1 MNLAALFRPRKTA
14 PAGQL
19 NPYQSARHSWSSLHG
34 RVLESRLAWQILS
47 LICLST
53 TLVAVGGL
61 IHVGSQSKFVPY
73 VIEVDKLGN
82 MIVAGPA
89 SPTTR
94 ADRRIVLA
102 SVSQFI
108 SDARTVTADVNL
120 QRKAIFRL
128 YAMLSSDKPAF
139 AKMNEYMQTSTPF
152 ERAQRESV
160 SVEIISTLQQT
171 PDTWQV
177 DWTETTRDVRGT
189 LTDKPVK
196 MRALVTVFTTETIAE
211 MTDEQ
216 LRSNPMGI
224 FVRDFSLSRIS
235 Q

>member
-1 MNLAALFRPRKTA
+1 MNIAAFFRLRKPVPTGA
-14 PAGQL
+14 M
-19 NPYQSARHSWSSLHG
+19 NPYQSARHAWGSLHG
-34 RVLESRLAWQILS
+34 RVLESRLAWQILALIS
-47 LICLST
+47 LAC

-61 IHVGSQSKFVPY
+61 VHANSQSKFVPY
-73 VIEVDKLGN
+73 VIQVDKLGN
-82 MIVAGPA
+82 IIVAGPA

-108 SDARTVTADVNL
+108 SDARTVTSDVSL
-120 QRKAIFRL
+120 QRKSIFRL
-128 YAMLSSDKPAF
+128 YAMLSTDKPAF
-139 AKMNEYMQTSTPF
+139 AKMNEYMQTATPF

-160 SVEIISTLQQT
+160 SVDIISTLQQT

-177 DWTETTRDVRGT
+177 DWTETTRDARGIAI
-189 LTDKPVK
+189 DKPIT
-196 MRALVTVFTTETIAE
+196 MRALVTVFTTEATVQ

-216 LRSNPMGI
+216 LRTNPMGI
-224 FVRDFSLSRIS
+224 YVRDFSWSRIP